1 MVKDLFMFA
10 GFNENSQIVW
20 FKIIYSKKP
29 GSLSLITDFLEKENA
44 FIMFG
49 HLDNITQ
56 KTGEYLIYTEL
67 NENIN
72 PDDLAQKIQ
81 NIEVVSEV
89 DYGISKYGMIYSV
102 DFPLNV
108 IGVRG
113 VMARALTIVDI
124 IKTLNQS
131 VPHAEGLLTVSG
143 LKGGIHAAKYFKS
156 IMPIND
162 SNYASVLAELYRAV
176 GWGILEIE
184 CDPKTYEG
192 KIIVKDSFIA
202 DVYGSAD
209 QPVCAFMS
217 GYFAGYLTDYFG
229 KNISVR
235 EVSCKVT
242 GKKVC
247 EHVISL
253 APSSVSQEYQLR
265 GIHSDQAT

>member
-1 MVKDLFMFA
+1 MVRDLFMFA
-10 GFNENSQIVW
+10 GFNESSHIVW
-20 FKIIYSKKP
+20 FKIIYSKEP
-29 GSLSLITDFLEKENA
+29 GSLSLITNFLEKENA

-56 KTGEYLIYTEL
+56 KTGEYMVFAEL
-67 NENIN
+67 NVNID
-72 PDDLAQKIQ
+72 PDEFAQKIKGL
-81 NIEVVSEV
+81 EVVSEV
-89 DYGISKYGMIYSV
+89 EYGISKYGMVYSV

-131 VPHAEGLLTVSG
+131 VPHAEGLLTISG

-184 CDPKTYEG
+184 CDPNTYEG

-202 DVYGSAD
+202 DVYGAAD

-242 GKKVC
+242 GKKFC

-253 APSSVSQEYQLR
+253 ASSGANQETR
-265 GIHSDQAT
+265 GDTR

>member
-20 FKIIYSKKP
+20 FKIFYSKEP
-29 GSLSLITDFLEKENA
+29 GSLSKITDFLEKENA

-56 KTGEYLIYTEL
+56 QTGEYSVFTEL
-67 NENIN
+67 KGDVDPE
-72 PDDLAQKIQ
+72 AFARKI
-81 NIEVVSEV
+81 ESLDVVKGVEH
-89 DYGISKYGMIYSV
+89 GLSKYGMVYSV

-124 IKTLNQS
+124 IKTLNQN
-131 VPHAEGLLTVSG
+131 VPHGEGLLTVSG

-156 IMPIND
+156 IMPLNND
-162 SNYASVLAELYRAV
+162 NFASVLAELYRGV

-184 CDPKTYEG
+184 CDPETYEG

-202 DVYGSAD
+202 DVYGGAD

-217 GYFAGYLTDYFG
+217 GYFAGYLTEYFG
-229 KNISVR
+229 KTISVR
-235 EVSCKVT
+235 EVSCKAT
-242 GKKVC
+242 GKKFC

-253 APSSVSQEYQLR
+253 PPSSPTQEYQTR
-265 GIHSDQAT
+265 GEPR

>member
-1 MVKDLFMFA
+1 MVRDLFMFA
-10 GFNENSQIVW
+10 GFNENSQIAW
-20 FKIIYSKKP
+20 FKIICSKEP
-29 GSLSLITDFLEKENA
+29 GSFSLITDFLEKENA

-56 KTGEYLIYTEL
+56 KMGEYSAFTEL
-67 NENIN
+67 KENIDPEN
-72 PDDLAQKIQ
+72 LARKIKSL
-81 NIEVVSEV
+81 EVVSEV
-89 DYGISKYGMIYSV
+89 EYGISKYGMIYSL

-113 VMARALTIVDI
+113 VITRALTIVDI
-124 IKTLNQS
+124 IKNLIEN
-131 VPHAEGLLTVSG
+131 VPDAEGLLTISG
-143 LKGGIHAAKYFKS
+143 LKEGIYAAKYFKS
-156 IMPIND
+156 IMPINE
-162 SNYASVLAELYRAV
+162 SNYASVLAELYRAA

-209 QPVCAFMS
+209 HPVCAFMS

-235 EVSCKVT
+235 EIGCKVT
-242 GKKVC
+242 GQKVC

-253 APSSVSQEYQLR
+253 APSDANRDSS
-265 GIHSDQAT
+265 

>member
-1 MVKDLFMFA
+1 MVRDLFMFA

-20 FKIIYSKKP
+20 FKIIYSKEP

-56 KTGEYLIYTEL
+56 KTGEYSVFTEL
-67 NENIN
+67 NEDIN
-72 PDDLAQKIQ
+72 PEDLAQKIRGM
-81 NIEVVSEV
+81 EAVSEV
-89 DYGISKYGMIYSV
+89 EYGISKYGMISSV

-124 IKTLNQS
+124 IKTLNES
-131 VPHAEGLLTVSG
+131 VPHAEGLLTISG

-162 SNYASVLAELYRAV
+162 SNFASVLAELYRAV

-192 KIIVKDSFIA
+192 KIIVNDSFIA
-202 DVYGSAD
+202 DVYGASD

-235 EVSCKVT
+235 EVSCKAT

-247 EHVISL
+247 EHIISL
-253 APSSVSQEYQLR
+253 APSGTSQEYQLR
-265 GIHSDQAT
+265 GDTR

>member
-1 MVKDLFMFA
+1 MVRDLFMFA

-20 FKIIYSKKP
+20 FKIIYSKEP
-29 GSLSLITDFLEKENA
+29 GSLSLISDFLEKENA

-56 KTGEYLIYTEL
+56 KTGEYSVFTEL
-67 NENIN
+67 DKDVDPEEF
-72 PDDLAQKIQ
+72 AQKIKEL
-81 NIEVVSEV
+81 EVVNDVE
-89 DYGISKYGMIYSV
+89 YGISEYGMVYSV

-131 VPHAEGLLTVSG
+131 APHAEGLLTLSG
-143 LKGGIHAAKYFKS
+143 LKGGTHAAKYFKS
-156 IMPIND
+156 ILNLND
-162 SNYASVLAELYRAV
+162 SNFASVLAELFKGV

-202 DVYGSAD
+202 DVYGGSE
-209 QPVCAFMS
+209 QPVCAYMS
-217 GYFAGYLTDYFG
+217 GYFAGYLTEYFG

-235 EVSCKVT
+235 EVSCKAT
-242 GKKVC
+242 GKEVC
-247 EHVISL
+247 EHIISP
-253 APSSVSQEYQLR
+253 APSGGTSQEYQMR
-265 GIHSDQAT
+265 GVAR

>member
-10 GFNENSQIVW
+10 DFNESSQIAW
-20 FKIIYSKKP
+20 FKIIYSKEP
-29 GSLSLITDFLEKENA
+29 GSLSLITDFLERENA

-56 KTGEYLIYTEL
+56 KTGDYSVFTEL
-67 NENIN
+67 KENIDPEN
-72 PDDLAQKIQ
+72 LAKKIKDL
-81 NIEVVSEV
+81 EVVSEV
-89 DYGISKYGMIYSV
+89 EYGISKYGMIHSV

-124 IKTLNQS
+124 IKTLNES
-131 VPHAEGLLTVSG
+131 VPHAEGLLTLSG

-156 IMPIND
+156 VMPLNN
-162 SNYASVLAELYRAV
+162 SNFASVLAELYRAV

-184 CDPKTYEG
+184 CDPETYEG
-192 KIIVKDSFIA
+192 QIIVKDSFIA
-202 DVYGSAD
+202 DVYGSSD

-217 GYFAGYLTDYFG
+217 GYFAGYLTEYFG

-235 EVSCKVT
+235 EVSCKAT
-242 GKKVC
+242 GKNVC
-247 EHVISL
+247 EHLISP
-253 APSSVSQEYQLR
+253 APSGANQE
-265 GIHSDQAT
+265 

>member
-1 MVKDLFMFA
+1 MVRDLFMFA

-20 FKIIYSKKP
+20 FKIIYSKVP

-56 KTGEYLIYTEL
+56 KTGEYSVFTEL
-67 NENIN
+67 NEDIN
-72 PDDLAQKIQ
+72 PEDLATKIKGL
-81 NIEVVSEV
+81 EAVSEV
-89 DYGISKYGMIYSV
+89 EYGISKYGMISSV

-124 IKTLNQS
+124 IKTLNES
-131 VPHAEGLLTVSG
+131 VPHAEGLLTISG

-162 SNYASVLAELYRAV
+162 SNFASVLAELYRAV

-192 KIIVKDSFIA
+192 KIIVNDSFIA
-202 DVYGSAD
+202 DVYGASD

-235 EVSCKVT
+235 EVSCKAT

-247 EHVISL
+247 EHIISL
-253 APSSVSQEYQLR
+253 APSGTSQEYQLR
-265 GIHSDQAT
+265 GDTR